1 LSAEALFNPAGG
13 LRYHL
18 RAYRHSARLWQPF
31 RWTLGEWLLGWR
43 PPETTLALFGPSG
56 GYCLQ
61 PFLLERFERVICFE
75 PDPLAYAIFRRRID
89 RAPLDRRP
97 VLERV
102 AEDHLLLHP
111 GRLRPRL
118 ETLGGAA
125 LLFSNLLGQ
134 VPTLLAGAQAAP
146 EQHERVREA
155 VRDAIRDRSFASFH
169 DRVSGVVRPEFEQ
182 PLSADGRLTD
192 RELFGV
198 VYHAADD
205 DDADSLGLLDHQS
218 AGYFSEALPHAYFK
232 WELEPG
238 LFHLIEAVCLA
249 RAEEPE
255 SRPGI

>member
-1 LSAEALFNPAGG
+1 LSAGALFNPAGG

-61 PFLLERFERVICFE
+61 PFLLERFARVICFE
-75 PDPLAYAIFRRRID
+75 PDPLAYAIFKRRIA
-89 RAPLDRRP
+89 RAPLDSRP

-111 GRLRPRL
+111 ERLRPRL

-134 VPTLLAGAQAAP
+134 VPPLLAETQAAP

-169 DRVSGVVRPEFEQ
+169 DRVSGEVRPEFEQ

-198 VYHAADD
+198 VYHSDET
-205 DDADSLGLLDHQS
+205 DDAGSLGLLDHHS
-218 AGYFSEALPHAYFK
+218 AGYFSEELPHAYFK

-249 RAEEPE
+249 R
-255 SRPGI
+255 GG